1 MLPTL
6 ADMEHWRL
14 MGDGWFPS
22 RILSAAAA
30 CRLTPLM
37 WRPQE
42 KEYSWLWPRWGAEM
56 PSRWKGH
63 KELGSLLSILAIHFL
78 VEASRRQY
86 VFVPSLEEM
95 RSWLLYPSFQAPF
108 HYHMELRPYFWLLK
122 RGLLYLKL
130 TLNLL
135 VTKDDLETPIL
146 LPSSLPCWDYKCVP
160 AALWKTKQNKNN
172 FWAPVFDCKTL
183 WADITLSTWKKDP
196 KQQK

>member
-22 RILSAAAA
+22 RILSAAPA
-30 CRLTPLM
+30 CQLTPLM

-63 KELGSLLSILAIHFL
+63 KELGNLLSILAIHFL

-86 VFVPSLEEM
+86 AFVPSLEEM

-122 RGLLYLKL
+122 CGLLYLKL
-130 TLNLL
+130 TLKCIARLAFL
-135 VTKDDLETPIL
+135 VLSSPKCWMTSVYQHHIQLQCSSDVCFLDD
-146 LPSSLPCWDYKCVP
+146 
-160 AALWKTKQNKNN
+160 
-172 FWAPVFDCKTL
+172 
-183 WADITLSTWKKDP
+183 
-196 KQQK
+196 